1 MFKLL
6 ITCSLTL
13 LLSAGLLLAHGDATH
28 IMGTVTAVQGNHVM
42 VKLQDGKSEMVMLD
56 KATKYLIGEKAATSK
71 DLKVGVRVVIDATM
85 DTKMKMFSAQE
96 VRIGVVAPVK
106 PDTK

>member
-1 MFKLL
+1 MNMFKLL

-42 VKLQDGKSEMVMLD
+42 VKLQDGKP
-56 KATKYLIGEKAATSK
+56 KW
-71 DLKVGVRVVIDATM
+71 
-85 DTKMKMFSAQE
+85 
-96 VRIGVVAPVK
+96 
-106 PDTK
+106 